1 MAKFSAYITLVLG
14 VFWFVYSLNYLFL
27 YYINDEIT
35 FITLVFNQLLYF
47 FAIDSDIIKVKKSMN
62 IMNWILKEPF
72 YDWNWWSEM
81 D

>member
-62 IMNWILKEPF
+62 IMN
-72 YDWNWWSEM
+72 
-81 D
+81 